1 MVRCDAG
8 SASRMI
14 DNDCG
19 CHLLVQDVSVESQ
32 YTTSV
37 KCKFVV
43 LAATDPGQAGKE
55 HTEFF
60 SVEGKSVDKF
70 YNVCEATGVI
80 THQQRKA
87 AADQGVGMDID
98 EAQLKGRQLCAHVKM
113 EPNMRKNPVTGELEV
128 DPEKPGPYPRIGF
141 RSFAVTDAKA
151 KDIPKDR
158 QFLAM
163 VQQVAGQHVGQQA
176 AGQVQA
182 AQVAPTQQPAAQ
194 QQAVQQQAD
203 SLDSLDW

>member
-80 THQQRKA
+80 TRQQRKA

-113 EPNMRKNPVTGELEV
+113 EPNMRKNPVTGEPEV

-163 VQQVAGQHVGQQA
+163 VQQAAGRQVGQQ

-182 AQVAPTQQPAAQ
+182 TQVAPTQQQAAQ
-194 QQAVQQQAD
+194 AQSG

>member
-19 CHLLVQDVSVESQ
+19 CHLLVQDVSVENQ
-32 YTTSV
+32 YATSV

-43 LAATDPGQAGKE
+43 LAATDPSQAGKE

-80 THQQRKA
+80 TSQQRKA

-98 EAQLKGRQLCAHVKM
+98 ETQLKGRQLCAQVKM
-113 EPNMRKNPVTGELEV
+113 ELNMRKNPVTGQTEV

-163 VQQVAGQHVGQQA
+163 VQQAAGRQVGQQ

-182 AQVAPTQQPAAQ
+182 TQVAPTQQQAAQ
-194 QQAVQQQAD
+194 AQSG

>member
-43 LAATDPGQAGKE
+43 LAATDPGQVGKE

-163 VQQVAGQHVGQQA
+163 VQQAAGRQVGQQ

-182 AQVAPTQQPAAQ
+182 TQVAPTQQQAAQ
-194 QQAVQQQAD
+194 AQSG